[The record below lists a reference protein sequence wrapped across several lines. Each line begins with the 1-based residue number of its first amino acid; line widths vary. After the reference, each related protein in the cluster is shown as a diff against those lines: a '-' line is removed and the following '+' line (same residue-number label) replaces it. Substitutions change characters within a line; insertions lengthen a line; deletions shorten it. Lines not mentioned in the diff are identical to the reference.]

1 MYSTLSSLNEVRK
14 FFGQFFELLFSIIG
28 FASMSTWKKSPLLM
42 DVVLLL
48 GFGACHN
55 VAASEQEVPSIH
67 NGNSFPWKCCFIL
80 SFDHNFANHCL
91 D

>member
-1 MYSTLSSLNEVRK
+1 LEEISTIDGCSFLA
-14 FFGQFFELLFSIIG
+14 FS
-28 FASMSTWKKSPLLM
+28 
-42 DVVLLL
+42 LLL